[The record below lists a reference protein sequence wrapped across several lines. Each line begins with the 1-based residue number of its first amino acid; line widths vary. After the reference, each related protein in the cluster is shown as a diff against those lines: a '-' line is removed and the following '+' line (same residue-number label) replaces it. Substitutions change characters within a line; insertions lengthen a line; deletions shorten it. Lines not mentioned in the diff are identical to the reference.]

1 MARHSTLN
9 GAFRYRLV
17 LSAFNTTIM
26 VDGNCQKS
34 YNGLENTNHFVT
46 KTDKFHRIQHKN
58 ILQTVQIHA
67 ELYQS
72 ERTVNRPYHRISV
85 CIKRITTMRMV
96 DYLLPRVY
104 TSRRP
109 TYAQLFSVVLHKT
122 ILIVT
127 IIYK

>member
-34 YNGLENTNHFVT
+34 YNALENTNHFVS
-46 KTDKFHRIQHKN
+46 KTDKFLRIQHKN

-67 ELYQS
+67 ELYES
-72 ERTVNRPYHRISV
+72 ERTVNRPYHRISD
-85 CIKRITTMRMV
+85 CIQKITTMRMV

-104 TSRRP
+104 SRP
-109 TYAQLFSVVLHKT
+109 TYVCSNIFSRSA
-122 ILIVT
+122 
-127 IIYK
+127 